1 MGFGYWSGLFV
12 FYGKPLFLGVH
23 KRNTMKR
30 YLMLAIVVMWLFA
43 FGLLVYSLVYADADS
58 PMRSFGIVVG
68 LVLLLLTQIFR
79 RFFASPDKANSNTAQ
94 R

>member
-1 MGFGYWSGLFV
+1 
-12 FYGKPLFLGVH
+12 
-23 KRNTMKR
+23 MKR

-43 FGLLVYSLVYADADS
+43 IGLLVYALVYAEADS

-79 RFFASPDKANSNTAQ
+79 RFFASPDRANSNSNK